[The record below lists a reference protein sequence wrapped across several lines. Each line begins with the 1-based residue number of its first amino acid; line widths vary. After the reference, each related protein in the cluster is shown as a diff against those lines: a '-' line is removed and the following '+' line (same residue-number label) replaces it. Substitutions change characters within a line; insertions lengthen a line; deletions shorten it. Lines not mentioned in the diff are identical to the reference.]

1 MLCQELDRHIAL
13 EPLVEGEMHG
23 GHATNAESP
32 FHPVSPCDCRS
43 VHGPFPPLPLPPP
56 PSPAPPLPLVLVV
69 PEVAVVVA
77 EVGVL
82 VGVEVAVEL
91 LVELL
96 EGEEVELLELLEEV
110 LVDVVVL
117 EVVWQS
123 LAAS

>member
-1 MLCQELDRHIAL
+1 
-13 EPLVEGEMHG
+13 
-23 GHATNAESP
+23 
-32 FHPVSPCDCRS
+32 
-43 VHGPFPPLPLPPP
+43 
-56 PSPAPPLPLVLVV
+56 
-69 PEVAVVVA
+69 
-77 EVGVL
+77 VL

>member
-1 MLCQELDRHIAL
+1 M
-13 EPLVEGEMHG
+13 
-23 GHATNAESP
+23 
-32 FHPVSPCDCRS
+32 
-43 VHGPFPPLPLPPP
+43 
-56 PSPAPPLPLVLVV
+56 
-69 PEVAVVVA
+69 
-77 EVGVL
+77 L